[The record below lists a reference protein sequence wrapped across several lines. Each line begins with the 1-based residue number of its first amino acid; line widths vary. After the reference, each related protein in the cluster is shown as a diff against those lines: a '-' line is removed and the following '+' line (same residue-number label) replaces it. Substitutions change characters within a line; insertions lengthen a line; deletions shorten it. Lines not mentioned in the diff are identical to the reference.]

1 MKRFGIISAAVLFLL
16 LGNTTRAYAW
26 QEPKPKEEAKPAKEE
41 PKANPAKQQE
51 AKPARQEQQ
60 AKPAQHEEKATSAK
74 QEQQKPAQHEEK
86 ATTARQE
93 ENASA
98 KPAREQEAA
107 KPAKP
112 AKRGTQAGQAKQEGH
127 GKAAGQQHAQRTPDE
142 EKRQRA
148 VPALRLSA
156 RSSARIPD
164 DRFRASFG
172 QEHVFVISEPVIVEG
187 FSRFQY
193 GGFSFGFIQPWPDG
207 WYYTDDVYVDYI
219 DGEYFLFNPYYPGT
233 RVSISVVI

>member
-107 KPAKP
+107 KPAKQ
-112 AKRGTQAGQAKQEGH
+112 GTQTGQAKQEEH

-148 VPALRLSA
+148 APALRLSA

-164 DRFRASFG
+164 ERFRASFG

>member
-1 MKRFGIISAAVLFLL
+1 MEVRHMKRIGIISAAVLFLL
-16 LGNTTRAYAW
+16 LGNSARAYAW
-26 QEPKPKEEAKPAKEE
+26 QKPKPKEETKPAKEE

-51 AKPARQEQQ
+51 AKPAKQEQQ
-60 AKPAQHEEKATSAK
+60 AKPAQHEEKAASAK
-74 QEQQKPAQHEEK
+74 QEEK
-86 ATTARQE
+86 APTRP
-93 ENASA
+93 A
-98 KPAREQEAA
+98 KEQEA
-107 KPAKP
+107 AKP

-219 DGEYFLFNPYYPGT
+219 DGEYFLFNPYYPGP
-233 RVSISVVI
+233 RVGISA

>member
-41 PKANPAKQQE
+41 PKANPVKQQE

-98 KPAREQEAA
+98 KPAREQEA
-107 KPAKP
+107 AKP

>member
-1 MKRFGIISAAVLFLL
+1 MKRIGIISAAVLFLL
-16 LGNTTRAYAW
+16 LGNSARAYAW
-26 QEPKPKEEAKPAKEE
+26 QEPKPKEETKPAKEE

-51 AKPARQEQQ
+51 AKPAKQEQQ
-60 AKPAQHEEKATSAK
+60 A
-74 QEQQKPAQHEEK
+74 KPAQHEEK

-93 ENASA
+93 EKAPTRPA
-98 KPAREQEAA
+98 KEQEA
-107 KPAKP
+107 AKP

>member
-26 QEPKPKEEAKPAKEE
+26 QEPKPKEETKPAKEE

-51 AKPARQEQQ
+51 AKPAKQEQQ
-60 AKPAQHEEKATSAK
+60 AKPAQHEEKAASAK

-93 ENASA
+93 EKAPTRPA
-98 KPAREQEAA
+98 KEQEA
-107 KPAKP
+107 

>member
-98 KPAREQEAA
+98 KPAREQEA
-107 KPAKP
+107 AKP